1 VESGVIEGTGTV
13 DVTAD
18 MCLIRKHTN
27 LLKFDQSYTLHRWLA
42 A

>member
-1 VESGVIEGTGTV
+1 MESGVIEGTGTV

-27 LLKFDQSYTLHRWLA
+27 LLKSINLTHYIVG
-42 A
+42 